1 MKIKYISFIVT
12 LGVTFLGAIEISA
25 FDAGNTNIASP
36 YGLTRNEEQLYK
48 STQKV
53 DNLENNFDTLNQRLD
68 GLSLVIESQNNKIV
82 SLKNEIT
89 RIDLNKTME
98 INARDK
104 EIQNLK
110 EKINELNKK
119 VNNTKSTTN
128 ANKVSQAPAPAQA
141 KKPSDAFA
149 GKSNASIESEANK
162 LYNEKKYA
170 QAKSR
175 FEYLISK
182 NYKPA
187 RSYFMLG
194 ESEYFSQNYSKAIIN
209 YEKSVR
215 SNDKADYMPKLLYH
229 TAISFDKIKQTANA
243 NKFYSALKQ
252 EYPNSPE
259 AKASPNRQLF

>member
-12 LGVTFLGAIEISA
+12 LSVTFLGAIEISA

-36 YGLTRNEEQLYK
+36 YGLTRNEEQLYR

-53 DNLENNFDTLNQRLD
+53 DNLENNFDALNQRLD
-68 GLSLVIESQNNKIV
+68 GLNLVIESQNNKIV
-82 SLKNEIT
+82 SLKNEIM

-98 INARDK
+98 LNARDR
-104 EIQNLK
+104 EIQSLK
-110 EKINELNKK
+110 EKINELSKK
-119 VNNTKSTTN
+119 VNNGKNSAATSKI
-128 ANKVSQAPAPAQA
+128 SQAPKTATVKAVDNF
-141 KKPSDAFA
+141 SD
-149 GKSNASIESEANK
+149 KSNATIESEANK
-162 LYNEKKYA
+162 LYGEKKYA

-194 ESEYFSQNYSKAIIN
+194 ESEYFSQNYAKAISN

-215 SNDKADYMPKLLYH
+215 ITDKADYMPKLLYH

-243 NKFYSALKQ
+243 NKFYAALKQ

-259 AKASPNRQLF
+259 AKASPNR